1 MSNPYLFC
9 QGQMAG
15 KCGGV
20 TRKKERKKEEEEGE
34 TTGQEEEE
42 EYEGKSLGCDEWMKE
57 KQECS
62 RILVP
67 G

>member
-20 TRKKERKKEEEEGE
+20 TRKKERKK
-34 TTGQEEEE
+34 
-42 EYEGKSLGCDEWMKE
+42 KKKKE
-57 KQECS
+57 KQQDKKKKKNTKEKVS
-62 RILVP
+62 GVMN